1 MAERKRKIRVLLVD
15 DHPSVLEGIRAYLR
29 MKQHIRVVGQALDG
43 GEAIRKARQLLPDV
57 VLMDLSLPQMNGLE
71 ALRRIHCEI
80 PQAKLIAY
88 TMHDS
93 GGFVREAIQAGAAGY
108 VLKSSS
114 LAKLVFA
121 IETIHTGKTFFD
133 PGISKCLSWLSRV
146 DRARLGEVSL
156 GKSRQRES
164 TESTAASTVCKAYGL
179 TEREKQILGLIADG
193 LTLKEIAKELDISYT
208 TMIPHVKH
216 IHEKLVV
223 HTRGAAVAK
232 AIRENLV

>member
-1 MAERKRKIRVLLVD
+1 M
-15 DHPSVLEGIRAYLR
+15 
-29 MKQHIRVVGQALDG
+29 
-43 GEAIRKARQLLPDV
+43 
-57 VLMDLSLPQMNGLE
+57 
-71 ALRRIHCEI
+71 
-80 PQAKLIAY
+80 
-88 TMHDS
+88 
-93 GGFVREAIQAGAAGY
+93 
-108 VLKSSS
+108 
-114 LAKLVFA
+114 FA

-146 DRARLGEVSL
+146 DRARLGEVGL
-156 GKSRQRES
+156 GISRQRES

-193 LTLKEIAKELDISYT
+193 LTLKEIAKGLDISYT

-216 IHEKLVV
+216 IHEKLAV